1 MDYRRANRAYLYMIL
16 SSLALTF
23 VIVLWFLTGGGNI
36 PILLNNVISELML
49 LIPAVATVLYRGDR
63 LSQVIPFHKIK
74 ISSAFYTL
82 IYIVLLFPLVAL
94 VNALSM
100 LFVENAVSEISSDI
114 INMPMWTMIL
124 SIGIFGPFVEEVVFR
139 GVILQSY
146 QRTGK
151 IVGSI
156 ILSAI
161 LFGAMH
167 MNFNQFAY
175 ATVMGI
181 MLALLVEATGSV
193 FASFLA
199 HAFFNTLEVVMMYVE
214 KDVMKDAAEYFGGT
228 AEAAFTPQ
236 FYGGLF
242 IVSLITTTIAVCL
255 VYKISENEGRNVF
268 FANIPKCEKKGY
280 QLVTFPLVVALV
292 ISLGYMVLSMSL

>member
-36 PILLNNVISELML
+36 PILLNNVISEFML
-49 LIPAVATVLYRGDR
+49 LIPAIATVLYSGEK
-63 LSQVIPFHKIK
+63 LSTVIPFHGIK

-94 VNALSM
+94 VNAFSM
-100 LFVENAVSEISSDI
+100 LFVDNAISEISSDI
-114 INMPMWTMIL
+114 ISMPMWTMLL
-124 SIGIFGPFVEEVVFR
+124 SIGLFGPFVEEVVFR

-151 IVGSI
+151 ILGSI
-156 ILSAI
+156 ILSSI

-181 MLALLVEATGSV
+181 MLSLLVEATGSV

-199 HAFFNTLEVVMMYVE
+199 HAFFNSSEVIMMYVE
-214 KDVMKDAAEYFGGT
+214 KDAVKEAADYLGVAT
-228 AEAAFTPQ
+228 DSAFTPQ
-236 FYGGLF
+236 FFGILF
-242 IVSLITTTIAVCL
+242 VIAMITTTIALCL

-268 FANIPKCEKKGY
+268 FANIPKSEKKGY
-280 QLVTFPLVVALV
+280 QLVTFPLVVGLV
-292 ISLGYMVLSMSL
+292 ISVGYMVMSTAF

>member
-1 MDYRRANRAYLYMIL
+1 MDYRRANRTYLYMIL

-36 PILLNNVISELML
+36 PILLNNVISEFML
-49 LIPAVATVLYRGDR
+49 LIPAIATVLYSGEK
-63 LSQVIPFHKIK
+63 LSTVIPFHGIK

-94 VNALSM
+94 VNAFSM
-100 LFVENAVSEISSDI
+100 LFVDNAISEISSDI
-114 INMPMWTMIL
+114 ISMPMWTMLL
-124 SIGIFGPFVEEVVFR
+124 SIGLFGPFVEEVVFR

-151 IVGSI
+151 ILGSI
-156 ILSAI
+156 ILSSI

-181 MLALLVEATGSV
+181 MLSLLVEATGSV

-199 HAFFNTLEVVMMYVE
+199 HAFFNSSEVIMMYVE
-214 KDVMKDAAEYFGGT
+214 KDAVKEAADYLGVAT
-228 AEAAFTPQ
+228 DSAFTPQ
-236 FYGGLF
+236 FFGVLF
-242 IVSLITTTIAVCL
+242 VIAMITTTIALCL

-268 FANIPKCEKKGY
+268 FANIPKSEKKGY

-292 ISLGYMVLSMSL
+292 ISVSYMVMSTAL